1 MPEDDMEAE
10 TRRLNAETR
19 LLLAKRG
26 LRDAKYPW
34 LMFVPATVGAGGI
47 GVAIAVIVVLLGVE
61 P

>member
-34 LMFVPATVGAGGI
+34 LMFVPAIVVAISATIVVTLVLVGAK
-47 GVAIAVIVVLLGVE
+47 